1 MKKYI
6 ELKIKNILSKN
17 KLNISEQYISK
28 ILLISSIYILFCLTP
43 LFAQTVAQQIKIPI
57 YKVNNNHYISA
68 YEYARA
74 NQADIYFNENKKKL
88 SIKSTQSKNIVI
100 SQNSSFIIVNEKIY
114 HLFLPILYQN
124 NDFLIPINA
133 FLNTMKN
140 ISGPIGFI
148 DTSNKHFIIYTQ
160 RTINIDDV
168 AIKNK
173 TNGMIIHIDT
183 RQKFNDNIISG
194 AISQGWLSITI
205 PGGIIDSAKIV
216 NAKKKYPVKRI
227 RCIQNIESA
236 QISFLINEDID
247 EFQINSSDDY
257 ININI
262 RMNTEEN
269 IAIIKERGEK
279 WLLDTI
285 VIDAGHG
292 GKDPGA
298 VGIGGIKEKTITLD
312 VARKLGALLEQNLGV
327 TVIYTRD
334 DDTFVPLYKRT
345 RIANESNGKLFI
357 SLHANSAKKSH
368 KASGFETYLLRPGKW
383 DDAIEIVK
391 RENAV
396 IQLEAD
402 QHRYKDFTDE
412 EHIMGSIVQ
421 NQIIKESE
429 FLASQVQIQLDRV
442 LNIKNR
448 GVKQA
453 GFHVLVGAEM
463 PNILIELGFV
473 SNKKDVRLLSK
484 AQYRQKMAAAIFRAI
499 KTYKEQYE
507 KSVIED

>member
-1 MKKYI
+1 MV
-6 ELKIKNILSKN
+6 N
-17 KLNISEQYISK
+17 K
-28 ILLISSIYILFCLTP
+28 
-43 LFAQTVAQQIKIPI
+43 
-57 YKVNNNHYISA
+57 
-68 YEYARA
+68 
-74 NQADIYFNENKKKL
+74 
-88 SIKSTQSKNIVI
+88 
-100 SQNSSFIIVNEKIY
+100 KIY

-140 ISGPIGFI
+140 ISGLIGFI
-148 DTSNKHFIIYTQ
+148 DTSNKYLIMYTQ
-160 RTINIDDV
+160 KTVNIDNLT
-168 AIKNK
+168 IKNK
-173 TNGMIIHIDT
+173 NNGIDINIET
-183 RQKFNDNIISG
+183 KEKFNDNIISG

-205 PGGIIDSAKIV
+205 PGGIIDSTKIV
-216 NAKKKYPVKRI
+216 NTQKKYPVKNI

-236 QISFLINEDID
+236 QISFLINEKID
-247 EFQINSSDDY
+247 EFQINSNDDY
-257 ININI
+257 INIKI
-262 RMNTEEN
+262 WMNTEKN
-269 IAIIKERGEK
+269 IAKIKERGEK

-298 VGIGGIKEKTITLD
+298 VGIGGIQEKKITLD
-312 VARKLGALLEQNLGV
+312 VAKKLGALLEQNLGV

-334 DDTFVPLYKRT
+334 DDTFIPLYKRT
-345 RIANESNGKLFI
+345 QIANESNGKLFI

-368 KASGFETYLLRPGKW
+368 RASGFETYLLRPGKW

-396 IQLEAD
+396 IQLESD

-412 EHIMGSIVQ
+412 EHIYGSIIQ

-429 FLASQVQIQLDRV
+429 FLASQVQIQLDKV
-442 LNIKNR
+442 LPIKNR

-453 GFHVLVGAEM
+453 GFHVLVGAKM

-473 SNKKDVRLLSK
+473 SNKKDVRLLNKS
-484 AQYRQKMAAAIFRAI
+484 QERQKMATAIFRAI
-499 KTYKEQYE
+499 KSYKEKYE
-507 KSVIED
+507 K